1 MAEAVA
7 LLARRDF
14 SRQELRERLLRRT
27 SEARARSGG
36 QADGPG
42 AQHPEAEAE
51 AQAAVDAVLA
61 RLQALGYLDDERL
74 ARARAQARA
83 TQLGLRRIEHELQR
97 LQAPLDADTRIGL
110 RETEAARAQALWQ
123 RRFGEPAT
131 DPRGHARQA
140 RFLLARGFDGD
151 LVRRIVGPVPRVP
164 RPREP

>member
-42 AQHPEAEAE
+42 AQHPEAKAE
-51 AQAAVDAVLA
+51 VAVDAVLD
-61 RLQALGYLDDERL
+61 RLQALGYLDDERF

-151 LVRRIVGPVPRVP
+151 LVRRIVGPVPRPP